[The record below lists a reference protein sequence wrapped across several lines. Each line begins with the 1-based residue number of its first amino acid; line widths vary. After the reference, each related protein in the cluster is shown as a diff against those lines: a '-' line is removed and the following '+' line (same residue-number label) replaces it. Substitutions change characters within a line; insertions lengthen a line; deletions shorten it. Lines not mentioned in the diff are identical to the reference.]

1 MTLSSGWGRGF
12 LEGFLEEEVWQLC
25 LEGGDG
31 GQGKSG
37 QGFTEGEYRRVERR

>member
-12 LEGFLEEEVWQLC
+12 LEEEVWQLR

-31 GQGKSG
+31 GEGKSG